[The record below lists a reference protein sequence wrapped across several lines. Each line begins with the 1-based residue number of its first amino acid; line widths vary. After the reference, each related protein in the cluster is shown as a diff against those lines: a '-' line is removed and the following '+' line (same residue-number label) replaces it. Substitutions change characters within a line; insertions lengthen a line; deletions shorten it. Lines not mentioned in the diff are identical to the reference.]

1 VRDIEAAVQPRVAF
15 LSITKVAG
23 AQHIRLLAELV
34 GELEQ
39 RRGLPVGGIRFFANV
54 ETADAFAHMTEIARA
69 ERVAALGIGGEDF
82 ALSLGIEPTVEAMTM
97 PKQHVVIAARAAGVI
112 PLGLVGSIA
121 NFSDLEAYRAVV
133 RRSRA
138 LGFEGSSAI
147 HPDQVRVLNEE
158 FTPAAAEVARARA
171 LVAAARAATQG
182 AFAFEGKMVDKP
194 IIERAELL
202 IRRADA
208 IAARSGG

>member
-1 VRDIEAAVQPRVAF
+1 MA
-15 LSITKVAG
+15 
-23 AQHIRLLAELV
+23 
-34 GELEQ
+34 
-39 RRGLPVGGIRFFANV
+39 
-54 ETADAFAHMTEIARA
+54 EIARA
-69 ERVAALGIGGEDF
+69 ERVVALGIGGEDF

-97 PKQHVVIAARAAGVI
+97 PKQHVVIAARAAGIV

-138 LGFEGSSAI
+138 LGLEGSAAI
-147 HPDQVRVLNEE
+147 HPDQVRILNEE
-158 FTPAAAEVARARA
+158 FTPGTAEVARARA